1 MDVPRVEIDALNW
14 ESNWTMAAPHVL
26 RERVDAATA
35 GTAWVVDGSYGA
47 VRDIVWSRADTVVW
61 LDPPLWRIL
70 PRLLARTVRRIRTG
84 EELWNGNRETFRG
97 AFLSR
102 DSLFIWVLKT
112 QRRRARL
119 YLGELAR
126 PEFAHLTVHR
136 FRDGSD
142 AERWLEAQRTL
153 AAPRI

>member
-1 MDVPRVEIDALNW
+1 
-14 ESNWTMAAPHVL
+14 MAAPQVL

-35 GTAWVVDGSYGA
+35 GAAWVVDGSYGA

-70 PRLLARTVRRIRTG
+70 PRLFTRTVRRIRTG

-119 YLGELAR
+119 YLSELGR
-126 PEFAHLTVHR
+126 PEFAHLGVHR
-136 FRDGSD
+136 FRQPGD
-142 AERWLEAQRTL
+142 AERWLEAQRSPL
-153 AAPRI
+153 APRI

>member
-1 MDVPRVEIDALNW
+1 MGVPRVEIDALNW
-14 ESNWTMAAPHVL
+14 EPNWTMATPQAL

-35 GTAWVVDGSYGA
+35 GPAWVVDGSYGA

-61 LDPPLWRIL
+61 LDLPLWRIL
-70 PRLLARTVRRIRTG
+70 RRLVARTIRRIRTG

-112 QRRRARL
+112 QRQRARL

-136 FRDGSD
+136 FRDPGD
-142 AERWLEAQRTL
+142 ADLWLEAQRT
-153 AAPRI
+153 AAVPRI